1 MSANLTLPNWATNSV
16 VEELRAIVG
25 LHMGISFGGIDYQY
39 RTELAPYAAGIIHP
53 RETFLK
59 HLPTQ

>member
-1 MSANLTLPNWATNSV
+1 LPNWATNSV